1 MTNNGYTLI
10 ELVLVIVLIGVLS
23 ISAIPKLFNPTSFT
37 ERFYYDEVKAVLR
50 LAQKI
55 SVASGCDTEVVTTV
69 NSMSIAQRTACA
81 TVGSFDVNIRTLN
94 IENDNVILT
103 TILNEFPIYFD
114 ALGRAINSASDLI
127 VNSSIDVNTRT
138 INIVGITGLVYDA
151 D

>member
-50 LAQKI
+50 LAQKL
-55 SVASGCDTEVVTTV
+55 SVASGCDTEVITTA

-81 TVGSFDVNIRTLN
+81 NIGSFDVNIRTIN

-114 ALGRAINSASDLI
+114 ALGRAVNSTSNLVA
-127 VNSSIDVNTRT
+127 NSSIDVNTRT
-138 INIVGITGLVYDA
+138 INIVGVTGLIYDA